1 MLNYGPYSGAAK
13 VGIIPRLTKG
23 IDDSLRCTGVT
34 YFSLQSA
41 QSIIPAF
48 GNALSPPWNSNET
61 REARYSE

>member
-23 IDDSLRCTGVT
+23 IDDSLRYNDVT

-41 QSIIPAF
+41 QSIIPPF